1 MEKNEKLTK
10 RGRPSG
16 SKNKPKRSSLF
27 NINLEKQIKNAPI
40 NRENALGWINWG
52 SRNTY
57 PFDLI
62 NLYSSSIT
70 HKACCDFFANAILGN
85 GVDLEAMKLKD
96 GDLQNPNPQT
106 DWNTFIK
113 SLAFDFGL
121 YGGFAFQVI
130 LNKDRKTFS
139 YYHQPFETI
148 RFEKMD
154 EEGKINNAYI
164 CSDWSSYMKYGYEII
179 PLFNFMEDEKVEYGK
194 PYLFAYVPYSPMQ
207 AYYPV
212 PMYASAIKAIQ
223 AEIEYLNFDLKHIVN
238 GFTPSGLL
246 MLPPAESEEDKQA
259 IVDNV
264 QRVFQGSENTNN
276 MMIAFSNGI
285 EDANNIKFQPF
296 NGSDDTADMYEKA
309 NARTIDRICSGHR
322 VPSKA
327 LIGFQL
333 DSNGFASEG
342 ALLEAA
348 YSLYNINVAN
358 SYRNLLLSSINSA
371 LKLNGVDTQ
380 VVLKP
385 LKYQLDEAQDE
396 ETNEDNT
403 IEEENSNE

>member
-10 RGRPSG
+10 RGRPQG
-16 SKNKPKRSSLF
+16 SKNKPKGSSLF

-62 NLYSSSIT
+62 NLYSNSIT
-70 HKACCDFFANAILGN
+70 HRACVDFFQNALVG
-85 GVDLEAMKLKD
+85 GGLDLDAMKARD
-96 GDLQNPNPQT
+96 IDLQNPNPQT

-179 PLFNFMEDEKVEYGK
+179 PLFNFMENEKVEYGK

-207 AYYPV
+207 TYYPT
-212 PMYASAIKAIQ
+212 PIYSSGIKAIQ
-223 AEIEYLNFDLKHIVN
+223 SEIEFINYDLKHIIN
-238 GFTPSGLL
+238 GFTPSGMLV
-246 MLPPAESEEDKQA
+246 LPPAESEEDKQA

-264 QRVFQGSENTNN
+264 QRMFQGSDNTNT
-276 MMIAFSNGI
+276 MMISFSNGI
-285 EDANNIKFQPF
+285 EDANNVKFEPFIK
-296 NGSDDTADMYEKA
+296 DDSADIYEKA
-309 NARTIDRICSGHR
+309 NARCVERICAAHKI
-322 VPSKA
+322 PSKS

-333 DSNGFASEG
+333 QGNGFTSEG
-342 ALLEAA
+342 GLLEAA
-348 YSLYNINVAN
+348 FSLYNTNVAN
-358 SYRNLLLSSINSA
+358 TFRNLLVSSINTA
-371 LKLNGVDTQ
+371 FKANGIETEI
-380 VVLKP
+380 VLKP
-385 LKYQLDEAQDE
+385 LQYQLDEAEDQ
-396 ETNEDNT
+396 TNEDNT
-403 IEEENSNE
+403 IEEDNNE

>member
-1 MEKNEKLTK
+1 MEKNEKMTK
-10 RGRPSG
+10 RGRPQG
-16 SKNKPKRSSLF
+16 SKNKPKGSSLF

-62 NLYSSSIT
+62 NLYSNSIT
-70 HKACCDFFANAILGN
+70 HRACVDFFQNALVG
-85 GVDLEAMKLKD
+85 GGLDLDAMKARD
-96 GDLQNPNPQT
+96 IDLQNPNPNT
-106 DWNTFIK
+106 DWNTFMR

-179 PLFNFMEDEKVEYGK
+179 PLFNFMENEKVEYGK

-207 AYYPV
+207 TYYPT
-212 PMYASAIKAIQ
+212 PIYSSGIKAIQ
-223 AEIEYLNFDLKHIVN
+223 SEIEFINYDLKHIIN
-238 GFTPSGLL
+238 GFTPSGMLV
-246 MLPPAESEEDKQA
+246 LPPAESEEDKQA

-264 QRVFQGSENTNN
+264 QRMFQGSDNTNT
-276 MMIAFSNGI
+276 MMISFSNGI
-285 EDANNIKFQPF
+285 EDANNVKFEPFIK
-296 NGSDDTADMYEKA
+296 DDSADIYEKA
-309 NARTIDRICSGHR
+309 NARCVERICAAHKI
-322 VPSKA
+322 PSKS

-333 DSNGFASEG
+333 QGNGFTSEG
-342 ALLEAA
+342 GLLEAA
-348 YSLYNINVAN
+348 FSLYNTNVAN
-358 SYRNLLLSSINSA
+358 TFRNLLISSINTA
-371 LKLNGVDTQ
+371 FKANGIETEI
-380 VVLKP
+380 VLKP
-385 LKYQLDEAQDE
+385 LQYQLDEAEDQ
-396 ETNEDNT
+396 TNEDNT
-403 IEEENSNE
+403 IEEDNNE

>member
-10 RGRPSG
+10 RGRPQG
-16 SKNKPKRSSLF
+16 SKNKPKGSSLF

-62 NLYSSSIT
+62 NLYSNSIT
-70 HKACCDFFANAILGN
+70 HRACVDFFQNALVG
-85 GVDLEAMKLKD
+85 GGLDLDAMKARD
-96 GDLQNPNPQT
+96 IDLQNPNPNT
-106 DWNTFIK
+106 DWNTFMR

-164 CSDWSSYMKYGYEII
+164 CSDWSSYMKYGYEIV

-207 AYYPV
+207 TYYPT
-212 PMYASAIKAIQ
+212 PIYSSGIKAIQ
-223 AEIEYLNFDLKHIVN
+223 SEIEFINYDLKHIIN
-238 GFTPSGLL
+238 GFTPSGMLV
-246 MLPPAESEEDKQA
+246 LPPAESEEDKQA

-264 QRVFQGSENTNN
+264 QRMFQGSDNTNT
-276 MMIAFSNGI
+276 MMISFSNGI
-285 EDANNIKFQPF
+285 EDANNVKFEPFIK
-296 NGSDDTADMYEKA
+296 DDSADIYEKA
-309 NARTIDRICSGHR
+309 NARCVERICAAHKI
-322 VPSKA
+322 PSKS

-333 DSNGFASEG
+333 QGNGFTSEG
-342 ALLEAA
+342 GLLEAA
-348 YSLYNINVAN
+348 FSLYNTNVAN
-358 SYRNLLLSSINSA
+358 TFRNLLVSSINTA
-371 LKLNGVDTQ
+371 FKANGIETEI
-380 VVLKP
+380 VLKP
-385 LKYQLDEAQDE
+385 LQYQLDEAEDQ
-396 ETNEDNT
+396 TNEDNT
-403 IEEENSNE
+403 IEEDNNE

>member
-10 RGRPSG
+10 RGRPQG
-16 SKNKPKRSSLF
+16 SKNKPKGSSLF

-62 NLYSSSIT
+62 NLYSNSIT
-70 HKACCDFFANAILGN
+70 HRACVDFFQNALVG
-85 GVDLEAMKLKD
+85 GGLDLDAMKARD
-96 GDLQNPNPQT
+96 IDLQNPNPNT
-106 DWNTFIK
+106 DWNTFMR

-179 PLFNFMEDEKVEYGK
+179 PLFNFMENEKVEYGK

-207 AYYPV
+207 TYYPT
-212 PMYASAIKAIQ
+212 PIYSSGIKAIQ
-223 AEIEYLNFDLKHIVN
+223 SEIEFINYDLKHIIN
-238 GFTPSGLL
+238 GFTPSGMLV
-246 MLPPAESEEDKQA
+246 LPPAESEEDKQA

-264 QRVFQGSENTNN
+264 QRMFQGSDNTNT
-276 MMIAFSNGI
+276 MMISFSNGI
-285 EDANNIKFQPF
+285 EDANNVKFEPFIK
-296 NGSDDTADMYEKA
+296 DDSADIYEKA
-309 NARTIDRICSGHR
+309 NARCVERICAAHKI
-322 VPSKA
+322 PSKS

-333 DSNGFASEG
+333 QGNGFTSEG
-342 ALLEAA
+342 GLLEAA
-348 YSLYNINVAN
+348 FSLYNTNVAN
-358 SYRNLLLSSINSA
+358 TFRNLLVSSINTA
-371 LKLNGVDTQ
+371 FKANGIETEI
-380 VVLKP
+380 VLKP
-385 LKYQLDEAQDE
+385 LQYQLDEAEDQ
-396 ETNEDNT
+396 TNEDNT
-403 IEEENSNE
+403 IEEDNNE

>member
-10 RGRPSG
+10 RGRPQG
-16 SKNKPKRSSLF
+16 SKNKPKGSSLF

-62 NLYSSSIT
+62 NLYSNSIT
-70 HKACCDFFANAILGN
+70 HRACVDFFQNALVG
-85 GVDLEAMKLKD
+85 GGLDLDAMKARD
-96 GDLQNPNPQT
+96 IDLQNPNPNT
-106 DWNTFIK
+106 DWNTFMR

-164 CSDWSSYMKYGYEII
+164 CSDWSSYMKYGYEIV
-179 PLFNFMEDEKVEYGK
+179 PLFNFMENEKVEYGK

-207 AYYPV
+207 TYYPT
-212 PMYASAIKAIQ
+212 PIYSSGIKAIQ
-223 AEIEYLNFDLKHIVN
+223 SEIEFINYDLKHIIN
-238 GFTPSGLL
+238 GFTPSGMLV
-246 MLPPAESEEDKQA
+246 LPPAESEEDKQA

-264 QRVFQGSENTNN
+264 QRMFQGSDNTNT
-276 MMIAFSNGI
+276 MMISFSNGI
-285 EDANNIKFQPF
+285 EDANNVKFEPFIK
-296 NGSDDTADMYEKA
+296 DDSADIYEKA
-309 NARTIDRICSGHR
+309 NARCVERICAAHKI
-322 VPSKA
+322 PSKS

-333 DSNGFASEG
+333 QGNGFTSEG
-342 ALLEAA
+342 GLLEAA
-348 YSLYNINVAN
+348 FSLYNTNVAN
-358 SYRNLLLSSINSA
+358 TFRNLLVSSINTA
-371 LKLNGVDTQ
+371 FKANGIETEI
-380 VVLKP
+380 VLKP
-385 LKYQLDEAQDE
+385 LQYQLDEAEDQ
-396 ETNEDNT
+396 TNEDNT
-403 IEEENSNE
+403 IEEDNNE